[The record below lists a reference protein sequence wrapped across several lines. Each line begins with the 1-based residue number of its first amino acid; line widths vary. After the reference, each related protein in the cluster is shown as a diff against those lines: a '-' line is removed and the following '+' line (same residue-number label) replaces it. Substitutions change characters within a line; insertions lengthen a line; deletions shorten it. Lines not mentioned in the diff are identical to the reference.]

1 MILSSLR
8 IFRAFGYSI
17 DGLRAAWKS
26 EQSFRDEILISL
38 LLVPI
43 ALKVGRN
50 PVEESLLIGS
60 WLLVPIVE
68 LLNTGIEVLVERIN
82 PELHPLSKK
91 AKDVGSA
98 AVLLTIGLA
107 ILVWLRILLSHS

>member
-1 MILSSLR
+1 MLSPLR
-8 IFRAFGYSI
+8 ILKAFGYSL
-17 DGLRAAWKS
+17 DGLKAAWKS
-26 EQSFRDEILISL
+26 EQSFRDEVLISL
-38 LLVPI
+38 LLIPL
-43 ALKVGRN
+43 ALKLGRN
-50 PVEESLLIGS
+50 TIVESLLIGS

-98 AVLLTIGLA
+98 AVLLAMALA
-107 ILVWLRILLSHS
+107 LFIWLRLLLFRV

>member
-1 MILSSLR
+1 MLSPLR
-8 IFRAFGYSI
+8 ILKAFGYSL
-17 DGLRAAWKS
+17 DGLKAAWKS
-26 EQSFRDEILISL
+26 EQSFRDEVLISL
-38 LLVPI
+38 LLIPL
-43 ALKVGRN
+43 ALKLGRN
-50 PVEESLLIGS
+50 TIEESLLIGS

-98 AVLLTIGLA
+98 AVLLAMALA
-107 ILVWLRILLSHS
+107 LFIWLRLLLFRV